1 MSQNKCVLNHKR
13 SLSED
18 CTDDLLCLPCQLSKL
33 RRTEYTKLC
42 KVGQGTYGKVFSGR
56 MVISTTPSKTKF
68 IAMKQFA
75 KMDAEGIPHDA
86 LRELS
91 ALNKLKDCK
100 HIVEILKVE
109 LLEDVIVLVMTG
121 MQHNLSHF
129 IKQFSFNDSIIA
141 YIMKPLSNAL
151 YFCSKNGVIHRD
163 LKPQNI
169 LINNN
174 KFVKICDFGQ
184 ARLYI
189 EGRTYTREAGT
200 IWFRP
205 FDVLMGNDKYS
216 YEYDMWSLGCIY
228 AELIHKSPI
237 FPGDSEWDM
246 IRRIVPRL
254 QKSIEKYTEMV
265 NLPFYDKNSPIPSFK
280 NSQDIE
286 LDDIC
291 LQMLDVNPA
300 TRISAYE
307 LNSFFENK
315 TIEENKMVNNETVL
329 LNLDKHTDI
338 NEKMRAIL
346 VDWMLELSKS
356 FKLKLDT
363 VQLAIYILD
372 TYLYMSKNVLRK
384 SIQLIGCVAL
394 GLASKLNEEYAACVS
409 DYVYSCDGAY
419 TAKEFL
425 DMELEVTR
433 KLNYDLWKWTPMNL
447 LQPYTL
453 SSYLSYI
460 CCLHPCKLD
469 YTEIA
474 NACKWIE
481 DKTYNKVTGNFVQL
495 SDRVEVEMQYFKY
508 LHYKLKGVDILYSS
522 HEIVQPIF

>member
-1 MSQNKCVLNHKR
+1 MSQNKCVQNHKR
-13 SLSED
+13 PNPDECGDNSM
-18 CTDDLLCLPCQLSKL
+18 CLPCRLSKL
-33 RRTEYTKLC
+33 RRTEYTKVC
-42 KVGQGTYGKVFSGR
+42 MIGKGSYGKVYSGR
-56 MVISTTPSKTKF
+56 MISSTNSSKMK
-68 IAMKQFA
+68 IAMKQFT
-75 KMDAEGIPHDA
+75 DIDEEGISHDA

-91 ALNKLKDCK
+91 ALSKLKGCK
-100 HIVEILKVE
+100 HIIDILKVE
-109 LLEDVIVLVMTG
+109 LFEDVIVLVMTG
-121 MQHNLSHF
+121 MQQNLSQF
-129 IKQFSFNDSIIA
+129 IKHASFNDSITV
-141 YIMKPLSNAL
+141 YIMKQLSNAL
-151 YFCSKNGVIHRD
+151 YFCSKSGVIHRD

-184 ARLYI
+184 ARFYI
-189 EGRTYTREAGT
+189 KGRTYTREAGT
-200 IWFRP
+200 LWFRP
-205 FDVLMGNDKYS
+205 FDVLMGNQEYS

-228 AELIHKSPI
+228 AELIHRSPI
-237 FPGDSEWDM
+237 FPGDCEWDM

-329 LNLDKHTDI
+329 LNLNKHTDI
-338 NEKMRAIL
+338 NEKMRSIL
-346 VDWMLELSKS
+346 VDWMLEVSESLRI
-356 FKLKLDT
+356 KLDT

-372 TYLYMSKNVLRK
+372 TYLSMSKNVSRK

-394 GLASKLNEEYAACVS
+394 GLASKLNEEYAPCVA
-409 DYVYSCDGAY
+409 DYVYMCDKAY

-425 DMELEVTR
+425 QMELDVTR
-433 KLNYDLWKWTPMNL
+433 TLNYDLWKWTPVNL

-453 SSYLSYI
+453 SSYLSSI
-460 CCLHPCKLD
+460 CCLYPCKLD
-469 YTEIA
+469 HREVA

-481 DKTYNKVTGNFVQL
+481 DKTYNKVTEDFVQL
-495 SDRVEVEMQYFKY
+495 SNRVEIEMQYFKY
-508 LHYKLKGVDILYSS
+508 KHSKFDGIDILYKS
-522 HEIVQPIF
+522 HELSAPCF